1 MRVAGRLHGVACFAS
16 LAFSGETV
24 LTSSQNKTQQ
34 APLQLQMSNQPI
46 PETLRQQLTRLDQK
60 RVTFAG
66 LAAPVVE
73 SLYGSLR
80 VELTYAS
87 NAIEGNTLSLRETQ
101 LVVEEG
107 LAPGQNK
114 TLREVYEA
122 RNHFAAIK
130 EVERWVTERRPLT
143 ARALVDLHQ
152 IVMRDIDP
160 DWGGRLRNGPVFIKG
175 SRHTPPNAAHVSEK
189 LDELI
194 AWAGQGALHPV
205 LLAAETHFRFESLH
219 PFFDGNGRTG
229 RLLLNWQLLQR
240 GFPITVIQVEERAQY
255 LGALDQGH
263 TGQLLE
269 LQTLVAGA
277 VERSLDL
284 SAGGQ

>member
-1 MRVAGRLHGVACFAS
+1 MGH
-16 LAFSGETV
+16 
-24 LTSSQNKTQQ
+24 
-34 APLQLQMSNQPI
+34 LQMSHPPI
-46 PETLRQQLTRLDQK
+46 PDSLRQQLARLDQK
-60 RVTFAG
+60 RAAFAFLSG
-66 LAAPVVE
+66 PVVE
-73 SLYGSLR
+73 SLNGSLR

-107 LAPGQNK
+107 LAPGLGK

-130 EVERWVTERRPLT
+130 EVERWVTERRPFGT
-143 ARALVDLHQ
+143 RALLDLHQ

-175 SRHTPPNAAHVSEK
+175 TRHTPPNAAHVSEQ

-194 AWAGQGALHPV
+194 VWACHNGLHPV

-229 RLLLNWQLLQR
+229 RLLLNWQLLQA
-240 GFPITVIQVEERAQY
+240 GFPLTVIQVEDRARY
-255 LGALDQGH
+255 LSALDQGH

-269 LQTLVAGA
+269 LQTLVATA

-284 SAGGQ
+284 VVES

>member
-1 MRVAGRLHGVACFAS
+1 
-16 LAFSGETV
+16 
-24 LTSSQNKTQQ
+24 
-34 APLQLQMSNQPI
+34 MSNQPI
-46 PETLRQQLTRLDQK
+46 PETLRQQIVRLDQK

-66 LAAPVVE
+66 LTPPVLE

-130 EVERWVTERRPLT
+130 EVERWVIERRPVT
-143 ARALVDLHQ
+143 GRAMLDLHQ

-160 DWGGRLRNGPVFIKG
+160 EWGGRLRNGPVFIKG
-175 SRHTPPNAAHVSEK
+175 SRHTPPNAALVSEK
-189 LDELI
+189 LDELV
-194 AWAGQGALHPV
+194 AWAGQCHLHPV

-229 RLLLNWQLLQR
+229 RLLLNWQLLQG
-240 GFPITVIQVEERAQY
+240 GFPITVIQVEDRARY
-255 LGALDQGH
+255 LAALDQGH
-263 TGQLLE
+263 TGQLVE
-269 LQTLVAGA
+269 LQTLVADA

-284 SAGGQ
+284 AAGCR

>member
-1 MRVAGRLHGVACFAS
+1 
-16 LAFSGETV
+16 
-24 LTSSQNKTQQ
+24 
-34 APLQLQMSNQPI
+34 MSNQPI
-46 PETLRQQLTRLDQK
+46 PEPLRQQLARLDQK
-60 RVTFAG
+60 RAAFAG
-66 LAAPVVE
+66 LPAPVVE
-73 SLYGSLR
+73 SLYGRLR

-107 LAPGQNK
+107 LAPGQGK

-130 EVERWVTERRPLT
+130 EVERWVTERRGLST
-143 ARALVDLHQ
+143 RALLDLHQ
-152 IVMRDIDP
+152 IVMRDLDP
-160 DWGGRLRNGPVFIKG
+160 NWGGRLRNGPVFIKG
-175 SRHTPPNAAHVSEK
+175 TRHTPPNAAHVSEQ

-194 AWAGQGALHPV
+194 AGVGPSALHPA

-229 RLLLNWQLLQR
+229 RLLLNWQLLQAR
-240 GFPITVIQVEERAQY
+240 FPLTVIQVEERARY

-263 TGQLLE
+263 AGPLLD

-284 SAGGQ
+284 AADGK